1 MEEIWKDIKG
11 WEGLYKISNLEWC
24 TVQYNLTYGTARE
37 RRTKNMKERKSL
49 WKRLFRK

>member
-1 MEEIWKDIKG
+1 VVNHKD
-11 WEGLYKISNLEWC
+11 ENPENNCVSNLEWC